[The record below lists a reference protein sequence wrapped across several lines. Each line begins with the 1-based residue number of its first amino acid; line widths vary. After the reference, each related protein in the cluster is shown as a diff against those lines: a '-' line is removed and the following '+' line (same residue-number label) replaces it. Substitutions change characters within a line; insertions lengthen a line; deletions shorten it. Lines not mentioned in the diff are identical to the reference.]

1 MKPSQSTNGE
11 AIAPFLASVP
21 EIALEDLRQ
30 RLARTRWPEREP
42 VCDWSQ
48 GVPLSALTPLI
59 EYWQSNYDWR
69 RCEAMLNGFGQYR
82 TRIDGL
88 GIHFLHVRSVERNA
102 LPLLI
107 THGWPGSVLEFHK
120 IIGPLTD
127 PVRYGAS
134 AGDAFHLV
142 LPSLP
147 GYGFSDKPAQTGWD
161 ALRTAKA
168 WAELMRRLGYGR
180 YVAQGGDWGSFV
192 TTAMARLAPA
202 GLCAIHLNLVLASL
216 APIEGEE
223 LTPAE
228 CAAAADLQRYGRH
241 GMGYGSIQST
251 RPQTLGFALA
261 DSPVGQ
267 AAWIFEK
274 FREWSDCA
282 GDPWKIFSR
291 DELLDNITLYWLSNS
306 AASSARFYWE
316 TWYHDTWGN
325 LDLSPVDLPTA
336 ATTFPKEIARPSR
349 RQAERTYRNI
359 IYWNEMQQGGHF
371 AALEQP
377 AIFVRE
383 LRDAFRQVRA

>member
-11 AIAPFLASVP
+11 AIAPFLARVP

-48 GVPLSALTPLI
+48 GGPLSALPPLI

-120 IIGPLTD
+120 IIGPPTE
-127 PVRYGAS
+127 PGRYGAS

-168 WAELMRRLGYGR
+168 WAELMRRL
-180 YVAQGGDWGSFV
+180 
-192 TTAMARLAPA
+192 
-202 GLCAIHLNLVLASL
+202 
-216 APIEGEE
+216 
-223 LTPAE
+223 
-228 CAAAADLQRYGRH
+228 
-241 GMGYGSIQST
+241 
-251 RPQTLGFALA
+251 
-261 DSPVGQ
+261 
-267 AAWIFEK
+267 
-274 FREWSDCA
+274 
-282 GDPWKIFSR
+282 
-291 DELLDNITLYWLSNS
+291 
-306 AASSARFYWE
+306 
-316 TWYHDTWGN
+316 
-325 LDLSPVDLPTA
+325 
-336 ATTFPKEIARPSR
+336 
-349 RQAERTYRNI
+349 
-359 IYWNEMQQGGHF
+359 
-371 AALEQP
+371 
-377 AIFVRE
+377 
-383 LRDAFRQVRA
+383 